1 MTSSRPRVIIKRVS
15 RATLDREECS
25 ALYWADLV
33 NRKGVGLYG
42 SSLRRRGPEPVC
54 EMLVLRGL
62 LLRVDRG
69 AADDRGYWITELG
82 RRALGR
88 ATLH

>member
-1 MTSSRPRVIIKRVS
+1 MTNGRPRVVIKRVS
-15 RATLDREECS
+15 KAPIDREEYS

-42 SSLRRRGPEPVC
+42 SSLLCGPEPVC
-54 EMLVLRGL
+54 ETLVLRGL

-69 AADDRGYWITELG
+69 APADRGYWITELG
-82 RRALGR
+82 RRALKR